1 MTKTETKPTCS
12 DQKTRTMKIS
22 IQTNKELLIY
32 LCQTLSFLDEIKEEY
47 ASPSHRNFALEGRVN
62 LGARL
67 FRSALKVPTPKK
79 ITINLQEAT
88 LLDFAITH
96 YPAYN
101 EDNNRIARKIL
112 GTIQP
117 KLI

>member
-1 MTKTETKPTCS
+1 MTLQERKYMYL
-12 DQKTRTMKIS
+12 DQKIRTMKIS

-32 LCQTLSFLDEIKEEY
+32 LCETLSFLDELKEEY

-67 FRSALKVPTPKK
+67 FRNALKVPTPKK
-79 ITINLQEAT
+79 ITLNLQEAT
-88 LLDFAITH
+88 LLDFSITH
-96 YPAYN
+96 YPVDD
-101 EDNNRIARKIL
+101 EESKRIARKML
-112 GTIQP
+112 GIIQP

>member
-47 ASPSHRNFALEGRVN
+47 ASPSHRNFVLEGRVN

-96 YPAYN
+96 YPVDD
-101 EDNNRIARKIL
+101 EESKRIARMFL

>member
-1 MTKTETKPTCS
+1 MYS

-22 IQTNKELLIY
+22 IQSNKELLIY

-79 ITINLQEAT
+79 ITLNLQEAT

-96 YPAYN
+96 YPADN